1 MDATNLNAELFRQL
15 SYIANDEDS
24 MRKAVNYIKKL
35 VGQQKNAIPE
45 VVAEDVVEY
54 RSRTKTEILE
64 GLDQSC
70 KEYKQYKEG
79 KLELKSLEELLG
91 EL

>member
-54 RSRTKTEILE
+54 RSRTKTEILG
-64 GLDQSC
+64 GLDQAC

-79 KLELKSLEELLG
+79 KLELKSLEELLD

>member
-24 MRKAVNYIKKL
+24 MRKAVSYIKKL
-35 VGQQKNAIPE
+35 VGQQKNAISE
-45 VVAEDVVEY
+45 VVAEDAVEY

-64 GLDQSC
+64 GLDQAC

-79 KLELKSLEELLG
+79 KLELKSLEELLD